1 MPARRPAGKIPN
13 MHLRHTALGGSTA
26 NARHGAREAKR
37 PLGTSVSRG
46 HLAIISLGSHS
57 AQLAP

>member
-13 MHLRHTALGGSTA
+13 MRLHHMALGGSTA
-26 NARHGAREAKR
+26 NARHGAQEAKW
-37 PLGTSVSRG
+37 PPGMSVSRG
-46 HLAIISLGSHS
+46 HLAIISPGSHG